1 MKTFKEFNQL
11 DEGILDTVKD
21 VVKSIG
27 RGIGKGVVGAA
38 KYGAQ
43 ALGAIP
49 GGLIG
54 GFKSGVGGGGGY
66 GGYGMTRRG
75 GGSSRKIE
83 QLKAE
88 LAKARVGSKPS
99 GKPKAPKG
107 TDTKLPPSG
116 LGPKSPTPPTGA
128 PTKVPS
134 PTGSAPSPTGSAP
147 VPPATPTPAVP
158 APAAPVPAPVKTLT
172 KAEKKDR
179 RDAART
185 VGGVTNRL
193 GKDELH
199 WYRSKD
205 GILSGSRR
213 AARTDP
219 AKEKLAAKGVE
230 LETKRA
236 ALQTTKGK
244 LRKGVGQKDVKSFNI
259 GQEMT
264 KGNII
269 KSGSIASNPEVAKRA
284 AAARARMAAR
294 RAGKS
299 APGSARSVVGAYES
313 ADLLNSVMK
322 FLNK

>member
-11 DEGILDTVKD
+11 DEGILDT
-21 VVKSIG
+21 IG
-27 RGIGKGVVGAA
+27 SGLAKIGKGIGKGVVGAV

-54 GFKSGVGGGGGY
+54 GFKAGMKGGGGGY
-66 GGYGMTRRG
+66 GGYMGSRG
-75 GGSSRKIE
+75 SDSSYRRKIE
-83 QLKAE
+83 KLKGE
-88 LAKARVGSKPS
+88 LKRAKSKDKTPRPT
-99 GKPKAPKG
+99 GTTPAPRPTG
-107 TDTKLPPSG
+107 TTPTPT
-116 LGPKSPTPPTGA
+116 PSPTPSPT
-128 PTKVPS
+128 PTPSPS
-134 PTGSAPSPTGSAP
+134 PTPSPILS
-147 VPPATPTPAVP
+147 
-158 APAAPVPAPVKTLT
+158 

-244 LRKGVGQKDVKSFNI
+244 LRKGVGQKDVKSFNV

-269 KSGSIASNPEVAKRA
+269 KSGSIASNPEIAKRA

-299 APGSARSVVGAYES
+299 ALGAARSLVGAYES
-313 ADLLNSVMK
+313 TDLLNSIMK

>member
-1 MKTFKEFNQL
+1 MKTFKEYNQL
-11 DEGILDTVKD
+11 DEGILDTVKN

-27 RGIGKGVVGAA
+27 RGIGKGVVGVA

-43 ALGAIP
+43 TLGAIP

-54 GFKSGVGGGGGY
+54 GFKSGMGGGGGS
-66 GGYGMTRRG
+66 GGYSMARRG
-75 GGSSRKIE
+75 GGSSRKIQ

-88 LAKARVGSKPS
+88 LEKARAGNKPS
-99 GKPKAPKG
+99 RKPKAPK
-107 TDTKLPPSG
+107 PPSG
-116 LGPKSPTPPTGA
+116 LGPKPTTPPTGA
-128 PTKVPS
+128 PTKV
-134 PTGSAPSPTGSAP
+134 PSPTGSAP

-185 VGGVTNRL
+185 VGGVTSRL
-193 GKDELH
+193 GKIESNPDDDT
-199 WYRSKD
+199 SF
-205 GILSGSRR
+205 R

-230 LETKRA
+230 LEAKRA
-236 ALQTTKGK
+236 ALQTKTGK
-244 LRKGVGQKDVKSFNI
+244 LRKGVDKKDIKSFNVS
-259 GQEMT
+259 QEMT

-269 KSGSIASNPEVAKRA
+269 KSGSIASNPELANKL
-284 AAARARMAAR
+284 AAARARIAR
-294 RAGKS
+294 TKAKS
-299 APGSARSVVGAYES
+299 GQVMGAYES
-313 ADLLNSVMK
+313 TDLLNSVMK

>member
-11 DEGILDTVKD
+11 DEGILDT
-21 VVKSIG
+21 IG
-27 RGIGKGVVGAA
+27 SGLAKIGKGIGKGVVGAV

-54 GFKSGVGGGGGY
+54 GFKAGMKGGGGGY
-66 GGYGMTRRG
+66 GGYMGSRG
-75 GGSSRKIE
+75 SDSSYRRKIE
-83 QLKAE
+83 KLKGE
-88 LAKARVGSKPS
+88 LKRAKSKDKTPRPT
-99 GKPKAPKG
+99 GTTPAPRPTG
-107 TDTKLPPSG
+107 TTPAPRPTG
-116 LGPKSPTPPTGA
+116 TTPTPTPSPTPSPT
-128 PTKVPS
+128 PTPSPS
-134 PTGSAPSPTGSAP
+134 PTPSPILS
-147 VPPATPTPAVP
+147 
-158 APAAPVPAPVKTLT
+158 

-244 LRKGVGQKDVKSFNI
+244 LRKGVGQKDVKSFNV

-269 KSGSIASNPEVAKRA
+269 KSGSIASNPEIAKRA

-299 APGSARSVVGAYES
+299 ALGAARSLVGAYES
-313 ADLLNSVMK
+313 TDLLNSIMK

>member
-107 TDTKLPPSG
+107 TGTKLPPSG

-128 PTKVPS
+128 TTKV
-134 PTGSAPSPTGSAP
+134 PSPTGSAP

-185 VGGVTNRL
+185 VGGVTSRL
-193 GKDELH
+193 GKIESNPDDDT
-199 WYRSKD
+199 SF
-205 GILSGSRR
+205 R

-230 LETKRA
+230 LEAKRA
-236 ALQTTKGK
+236 ALQTKTGK
-244 LRKGVGQKDVKSFNI
+244 LRKGVDKKDIKSFNVS
-259 GQEMT
+259 QEMT

-269 KSGSIASNPEVAKRA
+269 KSGSIASNPELANKL
-284 AAARARMAAR
+284 AAARARIAR
-294 RAGKS
+294 TKAKS
-299 APGSARSVVGAYES
+299 GQVMGAYES
-313 ADLLNSVMK
+313 TDLLNSVMK
-322 FLNK
+322 FLDK

>member
-1 MKTFKEFNQL
+1 MKTFKEYNQL
-11 DEGILDTVKD
+11 DEGILDTVKN

-27 RGIGKGVVGAA
+27 RGIGKGVVGVA

-43 ALGAIP
+43 TLGAIP

-54 GFKSGVGGGGGY
+54 GFKSGMGGGGGS
-66 GGYGMTRRG
+66 GGYNMARRG

-88 LAKARVGSKPS
+88 LEKARAGNKPS
-99 GKPKAPKG
+99 RKPKAPK
-107 TDTKLPPSG
+107 PPSG
-116 LGPKSPTPPTGA
+116 LGPKPTTPPTGA
-128 PTKVPS
+128 
-134 PTGSAPSPTGSAP
+134 PTGSAP

-185 VGGVTNRL
+185 VGGVTSRL
-193 GKDELH
+193 GKIESNPDDDT
-199 WYRSKD
+199 SF
-205 GILSGSRR
+205 R

-230 LETKRA
+230 LEAKRA
-236 ALQTTKGK
+236 ALQTKTGK
-244 LRKGVGQKDVKSFNI
+244 LRKGVDKKDIKSFNVS
-259 GQEMT
+259 QEMT

-269 KSGSIASNPEVAKRA
+269 KSGSIASNPELANKL
-284 AAARARMAAR
+284 AAARARIAR
-294 RAGKS
+294 TKAKS
-299 APGSARSVVGAYES
+299 GQVMGAYES
-313 ADLLNSVMK
+313 TDLLNSVMK
-322 FLNK
+322 FLDK

>member
-11 DEGILDTVKD
+11 DEGILDT
-21 VVKSIG
+21 IG
-27 RGIGKGVVGAA
+27 SGLAKIGKGIGKGVVGAV

-54 GFKSGVGGGGGY
+54 GFKSGMGGGGGS
-66 GGYGMTRRG
+66 GGYGSGDYRNSKNKKKKSG
-75 GGSSRKIE
+75 GTT
-83 QLKAE
+83 A
-88 LAKARVGSKPS
+88 
-99 GKPKAPKG
+99 APRP
-107 TDTKLPPSG
+107 TPTP
-116 LGPKSPTPPTGA
+116 SPTPAPRPT
-128 PTKVPS
+128 PTPS
-134 PTGSAPSPTGSAP
+134 PTPSPRPTPTPSPTPSP
-147 VPPATPTPAVP
+147 RPTPTPSP
-158 APAAPVPAPVKTLT
+158 SPTPRPSPRPTPTPTPSPTPSPRPSPTPSSAPILSKS
-172 KAEKKDR
+172 EKKDR

-199 WYRSKD
+199 WYRTKD

-236 ALQTTKGK
+236 ALQTKTGK
-244 LRKGVGQKDVKSFNI
+244 LRKGVNKKDIKSLNI
-259 GQEMT
+259 DQEMT

-269 KSGSIASNPEVAKRA
+269 KSGSIASNPELANKL
-284 AAARARMAAR
+284 AAARARIAR
-294 RAGKS
+294 TKAKS
-299 APGSARSVVGAYES
+299 GQVMGAYES
-313 ADLLNSVMK
+313 TDLLNSVMK
-322 FLNK
+322 FLDK

>member
-1 MKTFKEFNQL
+1 MKTFKEYNQL
-11 DEGILDTVKD
+11 DEGVLDTVGSVLK
-21 VVKSIG
+21 KIG
-27 RGIGKGVVGAA
+27 TGIAKGVVGAA
-38 KYGAQ
+38 KYGSQ

-54 GFKSGVGGGGGY
+54 GFKAGMGGGGH
-66 GGYGMTRRG
+66 GGYGSGDNYNKYR
-75 GGSSRKIE
+75 SNEKIQ
-83 QLKAE
+83 QLKAQ
-88 LAKARVGSKPS
+88 LRKAKAGN
-99 GKPKAPKG
+99 KPKSPDKSGTTPAPK
-107 TDTKLPPSG
+107 PPSG
-116 LGPKSPTPPTGA
+116 LGPKPTTPPSGA

-134 PTGSAPSPTGSAP
+134 PTGSSP
-147 VPPATPTPAVP
+147 VPPATPTPVVP

-185 VGGVTNRL
+185 VGGITKRL

-236 ALQTTKGK
+236 ALQTKTGK
-244 LRKGVGQKDVKSFNI
+244 LRKGIDKKDIKSFNI
-259 GQEMT
+259 DQEMT

-269 KSGSIASNPEVAKRA
+269 KSGSIASNPELANKL
-284 AAARARMAAR
+284 AAARARIAR
-294 RAGKS
+294 TKAKS
-299 APGSARSVVGAYES
+299 GQVMGAYES
-313 ADLLNSVMK
+313 TDLLNSVMK
-322 FLNK
+322 FLDK

>member
-1 MKTFKEFNQL
+1 MKTFKEYNQL
-11 DEGILDTVKD
+11 DEGILDTVKN

-27 RGIGKGVVGAA
+27 RGIGKGVVGVA

-43 ALGAIP
+43 TLGAIP

-54 GFKSGVGGGGGY
+54 GFKSGMGGGGGS
-66 GGYGMTRRG
+66 GGYSMARRG

-88 LAKARVGSKPS
+88 LEKARAGNKPS
-99 GKPKAPKG
+99 RKPKAPK
-107 TDTKLPPSG
+107 PPSG
-116 LGPKSPTPPTGA
+116 LGPKPTTPPTGA
-128 PTKVPS
+128 PTKV
-134 PTGSAPSPTGSAP
+134 PSPTGSAP

-185 VGGVTNRL
+185 VGGVTSRL
-193 GKDELH
+193 GKIESNPDDDT
-199 WYRSKD
+199 SF
-205 GILSGSRR
+205 R

-230 LETKRA
+230 LEAKRA
-236 ALQTTKGK
+236 ALQTKTGK
-244 LRKGVGQKDVKSFNI
+244 LRKGVDKKDIKSFNVS
-259 GQEMT
+259 QEMT

-269 KSGSIASNPEVAKRA
+269 KSGSIASNPELANKL
-284 AAARARMAAR
+284 AAARARIAR
-294 RAGKS
+294 TKAKS
-299 APGSARSVVGAYES
+299 GQVMGAYES
-313 ADLLNSVMK
+313 TDLLNSVMK
-322 FLNK
+322 FLDK

>member
-1 MKTFKEFNQL
+1 MKTFKEYNQL
-11 DEGILDTVKD
+11 DEGILDTVKN

-27 RGIGKGVVGAA
+27 RGIGKGVVGVA

-43 ALGAIP
+43 TLGAIP

-54 GFKSGVGGGGGY
+54 GFKSGMGGGSGY
-66 GGYGMTRRG
+66 GGYSMARRG

-88 LAKARVGSKPS
+88 LEKARAGNKPS
-99 GKPKAPKG
+99 RKPKAPK
-107 TDTKLPPSG
+107 PPSG
-116 LGPKSPTPPTGA
+116 LGPKPTTPPTGA
-128 PTKVPS
+128 PTKV
-134 PTGSAPSPTGSAP
+134 PSPTGSAP

-185 VGGVTNRL
+185 VGGVTSRL
-193 GKDELH
+193 GKIESNPDDDT
-199 WYRSKD
+199 SF
-205 GILSGSRR
+205 R

-230 LETKRA
+230 LEAKRA
-236 ALQTTKGK
+236 ALQTKTGK
-244 LRKGVGQKDVKSFNI
+244 LRKGVDKKDIKSFNVS
-259 GQEMT
+259 QEMT

-269 KSGSIASNPEVAKRA
+269 KSGSIASNPELANKL
-284 AAARARMAAR
+284 AAARARIAR
-294 RAGKS
+294 TKAKS
-299 APGSARSVVGAYES
+299 GQVMGAYES
-313 ADLLNSVMK
+313 TDLLNSVMK
-322 FLNK
+322 FLDK

>member
-1 MKTFKEFNQL
+1 MKTFKEYNQL
-11 DEGILDTVKD
+11 DEGILDTVKN

-27 RGIGKGVVGAA
+27 RGIGKGVVGVA

-43 ALGAIP
+43 TLGAIP

-54 GFKSGVGGGGGY
+54 GFKSGMGGGGGS
-66 GGYGMTRRG
+66 GGYNMARRG

-88 LAKARVGSKPS
+88 LEKARAGNKPS
-99 GKPKAPKG
+99 RKPKAPK
-107 TDTKLPPSG
+107 PPSG
-116 LGPKSPTPPTGA
+116 LGPKPTTP
-128 PTKVPS
+128 
-134 PTGSAPSPTGSAP
+134 PTGSAP

-185 VGGVTNRL
+185 VGGVTSRL
-193 GKDELH
+193 GKIESNPDDDT
-199 WYRSKD
+199 SF
-205 GILSGSRR
+205 R

-230 LETKRA
+230 LEAKRA
-236 ALQTTKGK
+236 ALQTKTGK
-244 LRKGVGQKDVKSFNI
+244 LRKGVDKKDIKSFNVS
-259 GQEMT
+259 QEMT

-269 KSGSIASNPEVAKRA
+269 KSGSIASNPELANKL
-284 AAARARMAAR
+284 AAARARIAR
-294 RAGKS
+294 TKAKS
-299 APGSARSVVGAYES
+299 GQVMGAYES
-313 ADLLNSVMK
+313 TDLLNSVMK
-322 FLNK
+322 FLDK

>member
-1 MKTFKEFNQL
+1 MKTFKEYNQL
-11 DEGILDTVKD
+11 DEGILDTVKN

-27 RGIGKGVVGAA
+27 RGIGKGVVGVA

-43 ALGAIP
+43 TLGAIP

-54 GFKSGVGGGGGY
+54 GFKSGMGGGGGS
-66 GGYGMTRRG
+66 GGYNMARRG
-75 GGSSRKIE
+75 GGSSRKIQ

-88 LAKARVGSKPS
+88 LEKARAGNKPS
-99 GKPKAPKG
+99 RKPKAPK
-107 TDTKLPPSG
+107 PPSG
-116 LGPKSPTPPTGA
+116 LGPKPTTPPTGA
-128 PTKVPS
+128 PTKV
-134 PTGSAPSPTGSAP
+134 PSPTGSAP

-185 VGGVTNRL
+185 VGGVTSRL
-193 GKDELH
+193 GKIESNPDDDT
-199 WYRSKD
+199 SF
-205 GILSGSRR
+205 R

-236 ALQTTKGK
+236 ALQTKTGK
-244 LRKGVGQKDVKSFNI
+244 LRKGIDKKDIKSFNI
-259 GQEMT
+259 DQEMT

-269 KSGSIASNPEVAKRA
+269 KSGSIASNPELANKL
-284 AAARARMAAR
+284 AAARARIAR
-294 RAGKS
+294 TKAKS
-299 APGSARSVVGAYES
+299 GQVMGAYES
-313 ADLLNSVMK
+313 TDLLNSVMK
-322 FLNK
+322 FLDK

>member
-1 MKTFKEFNQL
+1 MKTFKEFSQL

-21 VVKSIG
+21 LVKSIG

-49 GGLIG
+49 SGLIG
-54 GFKSGVGGGGGY
+54 GLKSGVGGGGGY
-66 GGYGMTRRG
+66 GGYGITRRG
-75 GGSSRKIE
+75 GGSSKKIE

-107 TDTKLPPSG
+107 TGTKLPPSG
-116 LGPKSPTPPTGA
+116 LGSKPTTPPSGA
-128 PTKVPS
+128 PTKV
-134 PTGSAPSPTGSAP
+134 PSPTGSAP

-185 VGGVTNRL
+185 VGGVTSRL
-193 GKDELH
+193 GKIESNPDDDT
-199 WYRSKD
+199 SF
-205 GILSGSRR
+205 R

-236 ALQTTKGK
+236 ALQTKTGK
-244 LRKGVGQKDVKSFNI
+244 LRKGVDKKDIKSFNI
-259 GQEMT
+259 DQEMT

-269 KSGSIASNPEVAKRA
+269 KSGSIASNPELANKL
-284 AAARARMAAR
+284 AAARARIAR
-294 RAGKS
+294 TKAKS
-299 APGSARSVVGAYES
+299 GQVMGAYES
-313 ADLLNSVMK
+313 TDLLNSVMK